1 MWIKAIDQLPPVGK
15 LVLVIRN
22 ANYALAFVDHTEV
35 PSGAPGQFSH
45 TLTWRE
51 IDNAWEEDVYSPSV
65 THWTLLPEAPRE
77 VSLLAPGEDPDAS
90 R

>member
-1 MWIKAIDQLPPVGK
+1 MWTETKLELPPVGK

-22 ANYALAFVDHTEV
+22 ANYALAFLDHAEV
-35 PSGAPGQFSH
+35 VFCVPEQFSH

-51 IDNAWEEDVYSPSV
+51 IDNAWEEDAYGRAV
-65 THWTLLPEAPRE
+65 THWTLLPKAPLE